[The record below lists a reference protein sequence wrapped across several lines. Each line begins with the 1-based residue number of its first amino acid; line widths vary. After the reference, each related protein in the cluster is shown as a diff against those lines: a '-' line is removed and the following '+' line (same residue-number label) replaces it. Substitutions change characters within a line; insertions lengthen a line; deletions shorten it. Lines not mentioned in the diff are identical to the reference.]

1 MPVQGEMTQAESQR
15 VIDTARKV
23 AAEFNR
29 VGAKHDRENTFPDEL
44 VPIFKQ
50 SGLAALNVPKRFG
63 GLGADV
69 WTTARCVQELAKG
82 DPSCALAFNMHIGV
96 VGFFMGMWS
105 EEHQKRFFPK
115 VAADHAL
122 FDGAYS
128 EARAGVIGLPD
139 TVAIPVKDGYR
150 VSGKKSWGTLSLAAD
165 YHTFNVTITDKDGSV
180 PEDPDIRLS
189 REVMLI
195 CPSDATGV
203 SIEKTWDAMGMRSTG
218 TETVVFKDVFV
229 PTGDLV
235 STDFR
240 PKLFANLEWQ
250 TLTFASVYYGLAC
263 RAYDETVA
271 ILRKKS
277 SGPVQGAKDVQARS
291 IGYVQRDLGEL
302 RIINETTGATIEST
316 ARALLEG
323 RDEQWGPVLRLGLL
337 EVPKVVATENA
348 IRVVENAMRLVGG
361 GSFRRGHILERLYR
375 DARSGPFHPLTSDQ
389 TYEYLGKAALGFF
402 DPPSEREN

>member
-1 MPVQGEMTQAESQR
+1 MTVHGEMTKDESLK
-15 VIDTARKV
+15 VIETARKV
-23 AAEFNR
+23 AAEFDR
-29 VGAKHDRENTFPDEL
+29 VGAKHDRSNTFPDEL

-82 DPSCALAFNMHIGV
+82 DASCALAFNMHIGV
-96 VGFFMGMWS
+96 VGFFTGMWS

-115 VAADHAL
+115 VAKDQAL

-139 TVAIPVKDGYR
+139 TVAIQVAGGGYR
-150 VSGKKSWGTLSLAAD
+150 VTGKKTWGTLSSAAD
-165 YHTFNVTITDKDGSV
+165 YHTFNVTITDEDGKV
-180 PEDPDIRLS
+180 PEDPDVRLS

-195 CPSDATGV
+195 CPANAQGV
-203 SIEKTWDAMGMRSTG
+203 RVEKTWDAMGMRATG
-218 TETVVFKDVFV
+218 TYTVVFEDLFV
-229 PTGDLV
+229 PAEDLV

-263 RAYDETVA
+263 RAYNEVAA

-277 SGPVQGAKDVQARS
+277 SGPVQGAKDVQARN

-302 RIINETTGATIEST
+302 LVLNETTAATIENT
-316 ARALLEG
+316 AQALLQG
-323 RDEQWGPVLRLGLL
+323 RDQQWGPVLRLGML

-361 GSFRRGHILERLYR
+361 QSFLRGHILERLYR

-402 DPPSEREN
+402 DPPSEK

>member
-1 MPVQGEMTQAESQR
+1 MTVRGEMTKDESEKA
-15 VIDTARKV
+15 IETARKL

-29 VGAKHDRENTFPDEL
+29 VGAGHDRENTFPDEL

-63 GLGADV
+63 GLGADI
-69 WTTARCVQELAKG
+69 WTTARCVQELARG
-82 DPSCALAFNMHIGV
+82 DAACALAFNMHIGV

-105 EEHQKRFFPK
+105 EEHQQRFFPEVVK
-115 VAADHAL
+115 DQAIL
-122 FDGAYS
+122 DGAYS

-139 TVAIPVKDGYR
+139 TLAKPVKGGYR
-150 VSGKKSWGTLSLAAD
+150 VTGKKTWGTLSTAAD
-165 YHTFNVTITDKDGSV
+165 YHTFNVTITDEDGTV
-180 PEDPDIRLS
+180 PDDPDVRLS

-195 CPSDATGV
+195 CPATAPGV
-203 SIEKTWDAMGMRSTG
+203 SIKKTWDAMGMRATG
-218 TETVVFKDVFV
+218 THTVAFEDLFV
-229 PTGDLV
+229 PAEDLV

-263 RAYDETVA
+263 RAYDEAVA

-277 SGPVQGAKDVQARS
+277 TGPVQGAKDVQARTV
-291 IGYVQRDLGEL
+291 GYVQRDLGEL
-302 RIINETTGATIEST
+302 LVLNETTRATIEST
-316 ARALLEG
+316 AHALLEG
-323 RDEQWGPVLRLGLL
+323 RDREWGPVLRLGML

-348 IRVVENAMRLVGG
+348 IRVVESAMRLIGG
-361 GSFRRGHILERLYR
+361 GTYLRGHILERLYR

-389 TYEYLGKAALGFF
+389 TYEYLGKAALGLF
-402 DPPSEREN
+402 DPPGGS

>member
-1 MPVQGEMTQAESQR
+1 MPVQGEMTHDESQR
-15 VIDTARKV
+15 AIDTARKM

-82 DPSCALAFNMHIGV
+82 DASCALAFNMHIGV

-115 VAADHAL
+115 VVADHAL

-139 TVAIPVKDGYR
+139 TIAIPVKGGYR

-229 PTGDLV
+229 PTEDLV

-271 ILRKKS
+271 I
-277 SGPVQGAKDVQARS
+277 
-291 IGYVQRDLGEL
+291 L

-402 DPPSEREN
+402 DPPSS

>member
-1 MPVQGEMTQAESQR
+1 MTVHGEMTKDESLK
-15 VIDTARKV
+15 VIETARKV
-23 AAEFNR
+23 AVEFDR
-29 VGAKHDRENTFPDEL
+29 VGAKHDRSNTFPDEL

-82 DPSCALAFNMHIGV
+82 DASCALAFNMHIGV
-96 VGFFMGMWS
+96 VGFFTGMWS

-115 VAADHAL
+115 VAKDQAL

-139 TVAIPVKDGYR
+139 TTAIPVRGGGYR
-150 VSGKKSWGTLSLAAD
+150 VTGKKTWGTLSSAAD
-165 YHTFNVTITDKDGSV
+165 YHTFNVTITDEDGKV
-180 PEDPDIRLS
+180 PEDPDVRLS

-195 CPSDATGV
+195 CPANAKGV
-203 SIEKTWDAMGMRSTG
+203 RIEKTWDAMGMRATG
-218 TETVVFKDVFV
+218 TDTVVFEDLLV
-229 PTGDLV
+229 PAEDLV

-263 RAYDETVA
+263 RAYNEAVA

-302 RIINETTGATIEST
+302 LVLNETTAATIETT
-316 ARALLEG
+316 AQALLQG
-323 RDEQWGPVLRLGLL
+323 RDQQWGPVLRLGML

-348 IRVVENAMRLVGG
+348 IRVVENAMRLIGG
-361 GSFRRGHILERLYR
+361 QSFLRGHILERLYR

-402 DPPSEREN
+402 DPPSEK